1 MTSTTSVFAL
11 DIEEGGLPTATVT
24 VSTTLEQEGNWEPV
38 AIDGESGEAL
48 CATMRPSRPR
58 PASDLG
64 LVNGTAAAERLR
76 GLLWGLCAPL
86 RAVRCRSVRQR
97 AASVRTSTSGKCR
110 YNRRLAI
117 GLERARFRVR
127 VLIELS
133 DDEAVAAAVMLPMV
147 AADRLAPNAS
157 SHTGGAF
164 KRNGR
169 GVI

>member
-1 MTSTTSVFAL
+1 MG
-11 DIEEGGLPTATVT
+11 ERRE
-24 VSTTLEQEGNWEPV
+24 TLCGQ
-38 AIDGESGEAL
+38 
-48 CATMRPSRPR
+48 CARSRPSLRRSPVLEHGV
-58 PASDLG
+58 SLG
-64 LVNGTAAAERLR
+64 SAMTKLYPSGSTRAVGTFV
-76 GLLWGLCAPL
+76 GLCAPL

-164 KRNGR
+164 KRNAR